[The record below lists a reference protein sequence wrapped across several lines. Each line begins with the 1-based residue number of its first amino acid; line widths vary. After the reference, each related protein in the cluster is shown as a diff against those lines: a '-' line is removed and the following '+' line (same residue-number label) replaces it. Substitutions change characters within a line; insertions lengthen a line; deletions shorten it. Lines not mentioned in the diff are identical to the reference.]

1 MKAITAA
8 ENLMLHAERGVDL
21 ASLFDDAVTGMAI
34 VGLHGRF
41 EAVNPA
47 LCRLLG
53 YRAEELIGRSTV
65 EVTHPEDRPR
75 SHAVIA
81 RLLSGRAK
89 TDQAHKRY
97 ERSDGSTVSV
107 VRTTTVLR
115 DANGAPTALFS
126 QIVDVTA
133 LAEMQEIVS
142 GSEQRFR
149 KLVTHASDVI
159 LLLDRSGRIRYA
171 SAAAERVLGY
181 APERLEGHP
190 AIGFIH
196 TDDQERARNFFAR
209 QSAATGPA
217 SQSGY
222 RIRHRDGT
230 WREFEVVGTSL
241 FDDPTISALVLNLR
255 DVTEQAEYQRRL
267 EVGERRFR
275 TLVANSWDM
284 ISLHDAAGRYVFCS
298 PAATQLGYQ
307 PEDLIG
313 TSPAEII
320 HPDDRP
326 IVAEA
331 FGAMVAGGSESV
343 TIEYR
348 VRHRD
353 GRWRWLESIGESRLD
368 DPAVASI
375 VVTSRDV
382 TQRRLRVRQQ
392 RAVAEL
398 GQAALRGGPAAELLE
413 RIPATVTEALAVPG
427 CLLVRFEHDGTRT
440 VVASNDLDDRL
451 FGECA
456 RRLCNEALEQRVPVV
471 WKRGEGHPSRA
482 TPNGGDCGGDCGGA
496 AVPVTPATGAAG
508 VLAVY
513 SDDPDGLGPNDIA
526 FLETVASIVAAALTR
541 HGVEEELRRQAVHDR
556 LTELPNRA
564 LLMDRL
570 RTALSRLSRRGG
582 QVAVLFVD
590 LDNFKLIND
599 SLGHSLGDAVVA
611 SVARRLRAAVR
622 LPDTVARFGGD
633 EFVIVSESDHPA
645 AVRELADRV
654 RRVVSAPLVVA
665 QRSITVTASIG
676 YASTT
681 DADTS
686 PDSLLADADMAMYEA
701 KRAGKNAVAQFAPEL
716 RRRTTDHLDAVSG
729 IRRGIEAGEF
739 RLFYQPIYDL
749 TSVTPMAHEALLRW
763 EHPTSG
769 LLLPGQFIGYAEN
782 SDLIL
787 PLGRWVLRT
796 ACAQSAEWSRQ
807 GRPAKV
813 TINVSARQLTGSDI
827 AGEVAAAIADSGAR
841 AGDIYLEVTESALI
855 TDLDTAR
862 AALEALR
869 ALGVHLGL
877 DDFGT
882 GWSSLS
888 QLAHLPFDFVKIDRC
903 FVRDLETVERTA
915 ALLESMVGLCSTLGL
930 DVIVEGVETASQ
942 LAHVEA
948 LDVRLVQGFL
958 LGRPAPPHQVNQ
970 AKQATPR

>member
-8 ENLMLHAERGVDL
+8 ENLMLHAERGMDL
-21 ASLFDDAVTGMAI
+21 ASLFEDAVTGMAI

-53 YRAEELIGRSTV
+53 YPADELVGRSTV

-75 SHAVIA
+75 SQAVFA

-97 ERSDGSTVSV
+97 VRSDGSFVTV

-115 DANGAPTALFS
+115 DAKGGPTALFT

-159 LLLDRSGRIRYA
+159 LLLDRAGRIRYA

-181 APERLEGHP
+181 PPERLEGHD
-190 AIGFIH
+190 ALGFIH
-196 TDDQERARNFFAR
+196 ADDHDRARSFFAR
-209 QSAATGPA
+209 QTAATGPDT
-217 SQSGY
+217 QFGY

-275 TLVANSWDM
+275 TLVANSWDI

-298 PAATQLGYQ
+298 PAASQLGYQ
-307 PEDLIG
+307 PEELIG
-313 TSPAEII
+313 TSPTEII
-320 HPDDRP
+320 HPEDRP
-326 IVAEA
+326 LVAEA
-331 FGAMVAGGSESV
+331 FGAMIAGGSESL

-392 RAVAEL
+392 QAVAEL
-398 GQAALRGGPAAELLE
+398 GQAALRGGPVAELLD

-427 CLLVRFEHDGTRT
+427 CLLVRFELDGTRT
-440 VVASNDLDDRL
+440 VVASSDVDERL

-456 RRLCNEALEQRVPVV
+456 RRLCNEALEHRGPAV
-471 WKRGEGHPSRA
+471 WKRGEGHPSPADPRD
-482 TPNGGDCGGDCGGA
+482 GDCGGV

-513 SDDPDGLGPNDIA
+513 SSDPDGLGPNDIA

-570 RTALSRLSRRGG
+570 STALSRLSRRHG

-599 SLGHSLGDAVVA
+599 SLGHSLGDSVVA

-633 EFVIVSESDHPA
+633 EFVIVSESDDPA
-645 AVRELADRV
+645 AVRDLADRI

-763 EHPTSG
+763 ERPTSG
-769 LLLPGQFIGYAEN
+769 LVLPGQFIGYAES

-855 TDLDTAR
+855 TDLDAAR

-915 ALLESMVGLCSTLGL
+915 ALLESMVGLCFTLGL
-930 DVIVEGVETASQ
+930 DVIVEGVETAAQ
-942 LAHVEA
+942 LAHVES

-958 LGRPAPPHQVNQ
+958 LGRPAPPDQVNQ
-970 AKQATPR
+970 PTRPDPAG